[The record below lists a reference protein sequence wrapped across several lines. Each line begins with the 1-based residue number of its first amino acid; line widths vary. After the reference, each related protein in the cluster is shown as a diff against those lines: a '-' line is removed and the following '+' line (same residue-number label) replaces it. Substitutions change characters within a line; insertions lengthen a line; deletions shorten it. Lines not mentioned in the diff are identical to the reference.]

1 MDEAADERAPSGGD
15 GGGGIVLSDAEATAH
30 AGVTLAALVQ
40 GGDAIALAGDLGAG
54 KTTLVAGLARALGA
68 GAASSPTF
76 SLVNEYPGGRLV
88 VWHVD
93 LYRIEREAE
102 LIELGLDDLLGDP
115 RGVCLVEW
123 ADRFAVMP
131 PDHLRLELAHAGG
144 AGGASGASDDHR
156 VLVARGTGP
165 RGRALARDLAAALL
179 A

>member
-1 MDEAADERAPSGGD
+1 VILLA
-15 GGGGIVLSDAEATAH
+15 DAEDTAR
-30 AGVTLAALVQ
+30 AGEALAALVR
-40 GGDAIALAGDLGAG
+40 GGDAIALVGELGAG

-68 GAASSPTF
+68 GPASSPTF
-76 SLVNEYPGGRLV
+76 ALVHEYRGGRLV

-102 LIELGLDDLLGDP
+102 LVELGLDDAIGDP

-131 PDHLRLELAHAGG
+131 PDHLRLELAHAG
-144 AGGASGASDDHR
+144 AQRTLAA
-156 VLVARGTGP
+156 AGTGP
-165 RGRALARDLAAALL
+165 RGRALAAAVGGELEWVRRAPR